1 MNIKTITICG
11 GGNATHAIIPILRKH
26 FHGSIRL
33 FLSFKN
39 ELDQFN
45 HLMTSNRDIKA
56 IYGSETFFGSPDIVS
71 DNPEEACL
79 YSDLILL
86 PLPAFAHESVLKK
99 ITPFVIENG
108 IIGAIPARGGFEFSS
123 LSILKENER
132 EDIAI
137 FGMQT
142 LPWAC
147 RIKEYARQVEI
158 LGEKKSVGLSLFPHE
173 GISHISE
180 TLSSYFSVNIE
191 PLPNML
197 TLSLANIG
205 QIVHPGIM
213 YGLFK
218 GNEHRKY
225 EKEEIP
231 LFYHGVTGDIA
242 EILEQMSNDI
252 LTITREIQKR
262 FKKVDLTKVLGLKDW
277 LILSYKNS
285 IEDSRTLETSFLT
298 NNAYRGLFAPMKK
311 LDNGYYS
318 PDFKSRYLTED
329 VPFGLIVTK
338 AIAMLAQVDTPTID
352 EVIKTVSGWMEK
364 EYLVNG
370 DLKGRDISEA
380 RIPQNYSFNKLEQI
394 IKL

>member
-1 MNIKTITICG
+1 
-11 GGNATHAIIPILRKH
+11 
-26 FHGSIRL
+26 
-33 FLSFKN
+33 
-39 ELDQFN
+39 
-45 HLMTSNRDIKA
+45 
-56 IYGSETFFGSPDIVS
+56 
-71 DNPEEACL
+71 
-79 YSDLILL
+79 
-86 PLPAFAHESVLKK
+86 
-99 ITPFVIENG
+99 
-108 IIGAIPARGGFEFSS
+108 
-123 LSILKENER
+123 
-132 EDIAI
+132 
-137 FGMQT
+137 
-142 LPWAC
+142 
-147 RIKEYARQVEI
+147 
-158 LGEKKSVGLSLFPHE
+158 
-173 GISHISE
+173 
-180 TLSSYFSVNIE
+180 
-191 PLPNML
+191 
-197 TLSLANIG
+197 
-205 QIVHPGIM
+205 
-213 YGLFK
+213 
-218 GNEHRKY
+218 
-225 EKEEIP
+225 
-231 LFYHGVTGDIA
+231 
-242 EILEQMSNDI
+242 MSNDI